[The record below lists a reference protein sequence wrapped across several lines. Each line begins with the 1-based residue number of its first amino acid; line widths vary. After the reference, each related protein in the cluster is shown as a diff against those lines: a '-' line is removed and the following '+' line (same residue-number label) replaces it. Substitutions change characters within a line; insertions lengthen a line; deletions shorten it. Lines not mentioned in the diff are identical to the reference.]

1 MSADWP
7 TLKVR
12 SGQVNIRFE
21 TQADE
26 EGGGFQT
33 VVTNGREKILILQSM
48 NFDELLESLNVFSM
62 AFGVL
67 NYRIENTF

>member
-1 MSADWP
+1 MSTTWP

-12 SGQVNIRFE
+12 DGQVNLRFE
-21 TQADE
+21 TTANE
-26 EGGGFQT
+26 NGEGFRTFLVSGAH
-33 VVTNGREKILILQSM
+33 KILFLQSA
-48 NFDELLESLNVFSM
+48 NFEELLESLNVFSM